1 MWSHLTQVR
10 ELDIFKVTVSQT
22 VHGRDAFWRL
32 VKHHL
37 LEKKRHKYY
46 NTGGYWITNIS
57 CIHSYCWV
65 SKWKKRE
72 SDLEWESWFA
82 TVLGLCWILTT
93 SKKKKGFKFCWNE
106 GSQNQFILNSAQW
119 LYCSTNYYCTQICLL
134 LPLAWQLSLI
144 QDSSTINVTVK
155 PDPLY
160 GLLTNGHLLL
170 SGTMFGHTN

>member
-46 NTGGYWITNIS
+46 NTGGYWITNIYMYTQLLLS
-57 CIHSYCWV
+57 EQMEKRGEWPWV
-65 SKWKKRE
+65 RVVVCYRLRIVP
-72 SDLEWESWFA
+72 D
-82 TVLGLCWILTT
+82 INNI
-93 SKKKKGFKFCWNE
+93 KKKKGFKFCWNE
-106 GSQNQFILNSAQW
+106 GSQKQFILNSAQW
-119 LYCSTNYYCTQICLL
+119 LHCSTNYYCTQ

-144 QDSSTINVTVK
+144 QDSSTINITVK
-155 PDPLY
+155 PPSY